1 MRGAVAAR
9 LGALAVSTASVV
21 AVGVGLTDVPV
32 ARAGVTTVSGPSW
45 TVYHGDSLG
54 SGVAPRSVSSVDVTA
69 PAWTSPTLDGQLYG
83 EPLAFDGRIF
93 AATEN
98 DTVDALSA
106 TNGTV
111 LWSVHLGTPVP
122 AGDLPC
128 GNISPTVGI
137 TGTPVIDPARS
148 EIFVVADE
156 LVHGAPA
163 HMLVG
168 LDTADG
174 RTELD
179 QNVDPAGSEPSA
191 LLQRTGL
198 ALDDGRV
205 VFGFGGNYGDCAS
218 YRGRVVS
225 MSEEGGA
232 PQVFT
237 VDGGAGESQGAV
249 WMGGAA
255 PVVDSSGDIWVS
267 TGNGSVTSSS
277 RAYDDSEAVLELSPS
292 LALVQYFAPQS
303 WAALNARDLDL
314 STAPALL
321 PDGQVVVGGKG
332 GAVYLLNGAAL
343 GGIGGDEAALASGCG
358 DDIDGG
364 PAEVGTTVYLPCVA
378 GVIAVRASASPPQL
392 SVLWRSGTGGG
403 PPIVAGGLVWTIGQ
417 NGELSGLDPAT
428 GAVRAQARVGS
439 PANHFP
445 TPSIGNGLLLAPAND
460 HIVAFPVRSSSN
472 PALPTTTTRAT
483 ATAPAPAAASGGSG
497 GISTLVIVAVV
508 VLGVAALAGLGGV
521 LFRRARRR

>member
-9 LGALAVSTASVV
+9 LGALAVSTASVAAV
-21 AVGVGLTDVPV
+21 AVGLAGAPV
-32 ARAGVTTVSGPSW
+32 ARAGVPTVPGPSW
-45 TVYHGDSLG
+45 TVYHGDTLG
-54 SGVAPRSVSSVDVTA
+54 SGVAPRSVSSVDVAA

-83 EPLAFDGRIF
+83 EPLDFDGRVF
-93 AATEN
+93 VATEN

-111 LWSVHLGTPVP
+111 LWSVHLGRPVP

-168 LDTADG
+168 LDTGDG

-198 ALDDGRV
+198 TLDEGRV
-205 VFGFGGNYGDCAS
+205 VFGFGGNYGDCAR

-225 MSEEGGA
+225 VSEAGGV
-232 PQVFT
+232 PEVFT
-237 VDGGAGESQGAV
+237 VDSAAGESQGAV

-255 PVVDSSGDIWVS
+255 PVVDSSGDVWVS
-267 TGNGSVTSSS
+267 TGNGSVTSS
-277 RAYDDSEAVLELSPS
+277 AHPYDDSDAVLELSPS
-292 LALVQYFAPQS
+292 MALMQYFAPRS
-303 WAALNARDLDL
+303 WAALNAQDLDL

-321 PDGQVVVGGKG
+321 ANGQVVVAGKSSV
-332 GAVYLLNGAAL
+332 VYLLNASAL
-343 GGIGGDEAALASGCG
+343 GGIGGQEATLASGCG

-364 PAEVGTTVYLPCVA
+364 SAEVGTTVYLPCL
-378 GVIAVRASASPPQL
+378 GGIIAVRASASPL
-392 SVLWRSGTGGG
+392 GVSVLWRSPTGGG
-403 PPIVAGGLVWTIGQ
+403 PPIVAAGLVWTMSQDGV
-417 NGELSGLDPAT
+417 LSGLDPAT
-428 GAVRAQARVGS
+428 GAVREEAHISA

-445 TPSIGNGLLLAPAND
+445 TPAVGDGLMLAPTD
-460 HIVAFPVRSSSN
+460 DRIVAFPVRSPTN

-483 ATAPAPAAASGGSG
+483 VAAPVAAPSGSG
-497 GISTLVIVAVV
+497 GISTPVVVAVV
-508 VLGVAALAGLGGV
+508 VLGVAALAVLGGV
-521 LFRRARRR
+521 SARRARRR